1 MVQKITV
8 EGICHKTFVYFY
20 SGIRSIKRTL
30 NSVVFLDLKKNF
42 DSVDST
48 ILSFYQGYKG
58 YVVRNLCH
66 HWFKSCLELREKRMF
81 SERFYLNSGIE
92 HQTCRN
98 IPQGTILGLLIFKLH
113 MSDLPNC
120 LSSSTFK
127 TGRICR
133 RYASNVLPVICA
145 QVLSSYIPGVSI
157 GVRLSFRLMLT

>member
-1 MVQKITV
+1 M
-8 EGICHKTFVYFY
+8 YFY
-20 SGIRSIKRTL
+20 SGIRSSKGTL

-48 ILSFYQGYKG
+48 ILSFYHGYKG

-66 HWFKSCLELREKRMF
+66 HWFKSCLELRKKRMF
-81 SERFYLNSGIE
+81 SELFYLNLGIE
-92 HQTCRN
+92 HQTCRG

-120 LSSSTFK
+120 LSYSMFK
-127 TGRICR
+127 TGRTCR
-133 RYASNVLPVICA
+133 RYASNILPVTRA